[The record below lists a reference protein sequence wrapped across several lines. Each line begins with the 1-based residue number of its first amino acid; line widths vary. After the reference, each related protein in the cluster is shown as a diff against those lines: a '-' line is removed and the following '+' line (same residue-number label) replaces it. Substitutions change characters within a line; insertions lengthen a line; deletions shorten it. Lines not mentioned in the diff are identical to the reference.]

1 MKHMYTEPHFML
13 SAAWLFQQPHL
24 CWLFER
30 LGCRLGSMLLLT
42 QSCTF
47 LVPYYVC
54 QCWGASRRHVGGSAA
69 QQCPGLPQQQALD
82 ESNSRHNAT
91 ASCNHELMRLPSLY
105 KLFFLFAVFG
115 LVGVPVCVCIHFPS

>member
-54 QCWGASRRHVGGSAA
+54 QCWVPAEGMLVALLHNSALVSRNNKLWMR
-69 QQCPGLPQQQALD
+69 
-82 ESNSRHNAT
+82 AT
-91 ASCNHELMRLPSLY
+91 AGIMQRLPATMS
-105 KLFFLFAVFG
+105 
-115 LVGVPVCVCIHFPS
+115 